1 MHNSLLHLLLKNDD
15 FLNTGVSQSS
25 VATRLGCGG
34 VFVYDFVTNFL
45 LSLTVKEFWKSVNIW
60 WSYGQEFGVLFFFD
74 SRCRRPN
81 YCSQGVVY
89 CAKTIWLWVYQY
101 LSVIRLIVSFI
112 CKCKS
117 TNLPLATIWR
127 HWRQHFASNI
137 FLCMHGTTLMSLKQL
152 HATKSHDFVLA
163 ALDKTAKTVVL
174 AVLTQCFII
183 L

>member
-1 MHNSLLHLLLKNDD
+1 MWWGICIWLCNKFPTESNSERILKIGQY
-15 FLNTGVSQSS
+15 L
-25 VATRLGCGG
+25 
-34 VFVYDFVTNFL
+34 
-45 LSLTVKEFWKSVNIW
+45 VKLWPRVW
-60 WSYGQEFGVLFFFD
+60 CLVFFD

-174 AVLTQCFII
+174 AVLSQCFII

>member
-1 MHNSLLHLLLKNDD
+1 MWWGICIWLCYKFPTESNSERILKIGQY
-15 FLNTGVSQSS
+15 L
-25 VATRLGCGG
+25 
-34 VFVYDFVTNFL
+34 
-45 LSLTVKEFWKSVNIW
+45 VKLWPRVW
-60 WSYGQEFGVLFFFD
+60 CLVFFD
-74 SRCRRPN
+74 SRCRQPN

-163 ALDKTAKTVVL
+163 ALDKTAKNSTFSCFL
-174 AVLTQCFII
+174 AVFYHLVTTV
-183 L
+183 